1 MITDEVF
8 RTALDAA
15 FKRQGMK
22 KAERNEAI
30 SRALKNTF
38 LSRDAMIEQAE
49 ADANYVEQ
57 CREDAKRIPLE
68 KEEQKAFVAWFR
80 QNYPDRII
88 MMIRNDGS
96 RTPAERTEQ
105 LLMGLHPGASDLFI
119 PELKL
124 WLEMKRIKGGQ
135 LSKEQENFKKAVH
148 QIGYSYFMAEG
159 FDKARELI
167 IKIIV
172 DK

>member
-1 MITDEVF
+1 MITDETF
-8 RTALDAA
+8 RVKMDAA
-15 FKRQGMK
+15 LKRQGMK
-22 KAERNEAI
+22 KAERNQRIDA
-30 SRALKNTF
+30 ALDNNF
-38 LSRDAMIEQAE
+38 LSRDVMIELAE

-105 LLMGLHPGASDLFI
+105 LLMGLHPGAADLFI
-119 PELKL
+119 PEFKL
-124 WLEMKRIKGGQ
+124 WIEMKRVRGGK
-135 LSKEQENFKKAVH
+135 LSEEQEKFKDAIRK
-148 QIGYSYFMAEG
+148 IGYKYIMTEG
-159 FDKARELI
+159 FEDAKDRIL
-167 IKIIV
+167 KYFS
-172 DK
+172 